1 MYQTTLTDTQVC
13 ENESAGIEEQSSQSD
28 TNVQKHESEKRAKVN
43 IEYDISCK
51 SDNNEWEYDTSDAD
65 SALESLL
72 ATKGLKKSF
81 KTEEI
86 SDDDSME
93 CVMQKEIA
101 SQEEKKTKLRQ

>member
-51 SDNNEWEYDTSDAD
+51 KDNNEGEYDTSDTD

-72 ATKGLKKSF
+72 ATLMMIVWNVQWKR
-81 KTEEI
+81 
-86 SDDDSME
+86 
-93 CVMQKEIA
+93 
-101 SQEEKKTKLRQ
+101 KLQHRKR